1 MLVHPT
7 RRERRMIGDE
17 AERRN
22 GRDGGPISFQHRDD
36 GIWPV
41 GDDGWPLTVEQVA
54 ELDSDGRDT
63 RELLGH
69 MGEIVDVEP
78 ESVEDI

>member
-1 MLVHPT
+1 MSG
-7 RRERRMIGDE
+7 EE
-17 AERRN
+17 AERGNERE
-22 GRDGGPISFQHRDD
+22 GGPISYQHRDD

-54 ELDSDGRDT
+54 ELENDARDT

-69 MGEIVDVEP
+69 MGEVVDVEP
-78 ESVEDI
+78 ESVEDV